1 MTVAV
6 GLVSKVAVIAPL
18 YIDWDAVT
26 TLVRSIDRELGSE
39 ELEISIVLISDGS
52 AVLSSILNPGK
63 YPAESSICWITGG
76 AWVGCCRTG
85 ITPGYS

>member
-52 AVLSSILNPGK
+52 DDVH
-63 YPAESSICWITGG
+63 
-76 AWVGCCRTG
+76 
-85 ITPGYS
+85 